1 MHEWALADGI
11 VRTAVEF
18 ANMHGRDK
26 ILAIRVVLGELQDV
40 NEEILK
46 FAIDELKKGTI
57 AEDADVEFVVEEAE
71 FRCRNCGHEWKL
83 REVKE
88 DFSER
93 IKEDIHFIP
102 EVVHAFLAC
111 PKCGSRDF
119 EVVKGRGVYLAA
131 IKFEEGERA

>member
-11 VRTAVEF
+11 VRTAIEF
-18 ANMHGRDK
+18 ANMHGKKK

-46 FAIDELKKGTI
+46 FAIDEIKKGTI
-57 AEDADVEFVVEEAE
+57 AEDADVEFVLEEAE

-83 REVKE
+83 KDVKKN
-88 DFSER
+88 FSER

-111 PKCGSRDF
+111 PECGSRDF
-119 EVVKGRGVYLAA
+119 EVVKGRGVYLSA
-131 IKFEEGERA
+131 IKVEGEE